1 MSTFQVMV
9 RFNSNHSFLVT
20 VHTSWTIARF
30 KQEVGRTQGVP
41 SGQIHILF
49 AGRDL
54 SDSLRI
60 EDCQLGQQT
69 VIHAIS
75 GLPQLSVDARS
86 SAAAPRSLSD
96 VQLNVRPEGADT
108 AAGSLPSYFVFC
120 KRPCKAVRPG
130 KLRVRC
136 GTCRQTTLTLSR
148 DPNCWEDVLVPG
160 KIQGRCLSRGCPGTV
175 AEFYFK
181 CADHHTSEDDTSVA
195 LPLVKS
201 NTQSVDCLGC
211 TDVRTPVM
219 VFECAD
225 GHVMCLDC
233 FARYCVT
240 KLNDRQFVQH
250 ASLGYTLPC
259 PGGCDN
265 SLIKEV
271 HHFRMLGDEQYDRYQ
286 RFGAEECVLQMG
298 GVLCPGRGC
307 GVGLLPEGS
316 SNMVECV
323 RQAGSGCGFVF
334 CKLCKEAYHNGPCG
348 QTAPQPSAPANNYRV
363 DRDRARRARWERR
376 TAATIERTTK
386 ACPGC
391 KVRTEKNDGC
401 MHMTCP
407 RCGFHWCWLCEREWG
422 RNCQDRHWF
431 GEGR

>member
-1 MSTFQVMV
+1 MGTLQVMV
-9 RFNSNHSFLVT
+9 RFNSNHSFIVR
-20 VHTSWTIARF
+20 VNTSWTIARF
-30 KQEVGRTQGVP
+30 KQEVGRVQGVP
-41 SGQIHILF
+41 SDQIHILF

-54 SDSLRI
+54 PDSLRI
-60 EDCQLGQQT
+60 QDCGLGQQT
-69 VIHAIS
+69 VVHAIS

-86 SAAAPRSLSD
+86 HATAPRSLSD
-96 VQLNVRPEGADT
+96 
-108 AAGSLPSYFVFC
+108 
-120 KRPCKAVRPG
+120 PCKAVKPG

-136 GTCRQTTLTLSR
+136 GTCRQTTLTLNR
-148 DPNCWEDVLVPG
+148 DPACWEDVLVPRR
-160 KIQGRCLSRGCPGTV
+160 IQGRCLSSGCAGTV

-181 CADHHTSEDDTSVA
+181 CADHPTSEDDTSVA
-195 LPLVKS
+195 LPLVRT
-201 NTQSVDCLGC
+201 NTQHVDCLAC
-211 TDVRTPVM
+211 TYVRTPVM

-225 GHVMCLDC
+225 SHVMCLDC

-240 KLNDRQFVQH
+240 KLNDRQFIQH
-250 ASLGYTLPC
+250 PTLGYTLPC

-271 HHFRMLGDEQYDRYQ
+271 HHFRMLGEEQYDRYH

-307 GVGLLPEGS
+307 GVGILPDGNT
-316 SNMVECV
+316 NMVECV
-323 RQAGSGCGFVF
+323 RQAGSGCGLVF
-334 CKLCKEAYHNGPCG
+334 CKVCKEAYHTGPCG
-348 QTAPQPSAPANNYRV
+348 ETAPQPSAPANNYRV
-363 DRDRARRARWERR
+363 DTQRARRARWERR
-376 TAATIERTTK
+376 TAATIARTTK

-407 RCGFHWCWLCEREWG
+407 RCHFQWCWLCEREWG

-431 GEGR
+431 GERG